1 MAVSGACLG
10 LRVAGALWPDAVERV
25 YVPWLFRPLVSGIS
39 GLSAYLPFS
48 VAEMLLGLGALAAL
62 ARLARRPRRD
72 APASRRRAWRERLT
86 GVALAAAS
94 AYLVFLLMW
103 GLNYDR
109 PPLARVLSL
118 DARPAS
124 VDELAELVAEL
135 LADAGRERVALAEDE
150 HGAMRLSAAPRV
162 VLRRAGAGYAR
173 LEARLPAL
181 RGPQRPVKALLS
193 SALFSRL
200 GISGIYVPFTAEA
213 HVNVDVP
220 ASGLLFA
227 ACHELA
233 HQRGFARE
241 DEASFVGYLACRA
254 HPEPEFRY
262 SAAFEAQLD
271 VLAALAPF
279 DPQRARELALRAAP
293 GVRRD
298 RAALAAWLARY
309 AGPARSVSQAVND
322 AYLRSQG
329 QADGVRSYGRVV
341 DLLLAERRVR
351 HATALSGVTP

>member
-1 MAVSGACLG
+1 MAVSGTCLG
-10 LRVAGALWPDAVERV
+10 LRVAGTLWPDAVERF
-25 YVPWLFRPLVSGIS
+25 YVTWLFRPLVSGVS
-39 GLSAYLPFS
+39 GLTAYAPFS
-48 VAEMLLGLGALAAL
+48 VAETLVGLAVAAL
-62 ARLARRPRRD
+62 VARLAQRLWRGAPSPQRRP
-72 APASRRRAWRERLT
+72 WRERLT
-86 GVALAAAS
+86 RVALAAAGV
-94 AYLVFLLMW
+94 YLVFLVMW

-124 VDELAELVAEL
+124 ADELAELVAEL
-135 LADAGRERVALAEDE
+135 LADAARERAPLAEDE
-150 HGAMRLSAAPRV
+150 RGAMRLSSAPRV
-162 VLRRAGAGYAR
+162 VLRRTSLGYAA

-181 RGPQRPVKALLS
+181 RGPSRPVKALLS

-200 GISGIYVPFTAEA
+200 GISGIYVPFTGEA

-220 ASGLLFA
+220 ASGLPFA

-241 DEASFVGYLACRA
+241 DEASFVGYLSCRA

-262 SAAFEAQLD
+262 SAAFEAQDDALR
-271 VLAALAPF
+271 ALAPF
-279 DPQRARELALRAAP
+279 APERARALALGAAA

-298 RAALAAWLARY
+298 RAALAEWLARH
-309 AGPARSVSQAVND
+309 AGPVRQVSWAVND

-341 DLLLAERRVR
+341 DLLLAERRAR
-351 HATALSGVTP
+351 RASTSAVTP